1 MLKKT
6 RKRTLVFTNSI
17 TSLYVNKIYIYID
30 GKSSARVLC
39 IRLACLCRFVR
50 EFLEGFL
57 VDAITHAF
65 VCASHA
71 EPKCC
76 IRQFQASEK
85 HMVAATAAVEH
96 LLAQVWFLRFVFFFW
111 WQQDGGCITTQHW
124 EVLIAEIFVC
134 VLVERKRYIVSVI

>member
-1 MLKKT
+1 M
-6 RKRTLVFTNSI
+6 
-17 TSLYVNKIYIYID
+17 D
-30 GKSSARVLC
+30 GQSSSPVQC

-76 IRQFQASEK
+76 IRQFQASVK
-85 HMVAATAAVEH
+85 HMVTATAAVEH
-96 LLAQVWFLRFVFFFW
+96 LLAQV
-111 WQQDGGCITTQHW
+111 
-124 EVLIAEIFVC
+124 
-134 VLVERKRYIVSVI
+134 